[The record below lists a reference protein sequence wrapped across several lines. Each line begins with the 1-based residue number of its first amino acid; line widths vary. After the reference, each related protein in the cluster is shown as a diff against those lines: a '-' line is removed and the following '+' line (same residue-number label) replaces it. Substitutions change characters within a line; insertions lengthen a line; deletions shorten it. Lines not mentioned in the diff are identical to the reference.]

1 MKQILKYLKEY
12 KKECICAPLFKLLE
26 ASFELIVPLV
36 MAAIIDNGIAAS
48 DKPYIWK
55 MGGVLVLLAA
65 VGLVSSVIAQYFAAK
80 AAVGFST
87 KLRHILFEKIESLSF
102 SKMDTVGTSTLI
114 TRMTSDI
121 NQVQSGVNL
130 VLRLFLR
137 SPFIVFELWRW
148 LLQ

>member
-1 MKQILKYLKEY
+1 MKQILKYLREY

-36 MAAIIDNGIAAS
+36 MAAIIDNGITAS

-65 VGLVSSVIAQYFAAK
+65 VGLVSSVTAQYFAAK

-87 KLRHILFEKIESLSF
+87 KLRHILFEKIESLS
-102 SKMDTVGTSTLI
+102 L
-114 TRMTSDI
+114 
-121 NQVQSGVNL
+121 
-130 VLRLFLR
+130 
-137 SPFIVFELWRW
+137 
-148 LLQ
+148 

>member
-36 MAAIIDNGIAAS
+36 MAAIIDNGITAS

-65 VGLVSSVIAQYFAAK
+65 VGGAASGIQTEFLMLCRVAGLREATLWQIFIA
-80 AAVGFST
+80 
-87 KLRHILFEKIESLSF
+87 
-102 SKMDTVGTSTLI
+102 TVP
-114 TRMTSDI
+114 MT
-121 NQVQSGVNL
+121 
-130 VLRLFLR
+130 
-137 SPFIVFELWRW
+137 
-148 LLQ
+148 

>member
-36 MAAIIDNGIAAS
+36 MAAIIDNGITAS

-65 VGLVSSVIAQYFAAK
+65 VGLVSSVTAQYLRQRRQSVFHK
-80 AAVGFST
+80 A
-87 KLRHILFEKIESLSF
+87 
-102 SKMDTVGTSTLI
+102 
-114 TRMTSDI
+114 
-121 NQVQSGVNL
+121 
-130 VLRLFLR
+130 
-137 SPFIVFELWRW
+137 SPYIV
-148 LLQ
+148 